1 MHNRS
6 RYLFLL
12 ALVLFNAFK
21 ISAQIAMPDNLYV
34 GAEKQ
39 YWVDSITG
47 SGSTYTWK
55 IDGVIRQTGSVNLFL
70 NTWNT
75 VGRYLLEVQE
85 TSSDGCLGEV
95 KSGWVHVT
103 AAPVLEII
111 APTIVVICAVE
122 TVPPYTNLNSF
133 LVAGGTVSDKC
144 ALDSASFHL
153 TLEEIAGA
161 AYPEPYTI
169 TREYTISD
177 FCGNTSKFRQII
189 TVPGVLGGSITSQQ
203 NVLCFGENTGSF
215 TITGSGGTAPYRYRI
230 DEGASQT
237 TGTFNNLP
245 PGGYTLTI
253 VDNNGCTTLFLVTL
267 TVENY
272 LPEAEFTS
280 SYLEPMNYSFTDF
293 STNATTYFWNFGDGQ
308 TSTFANPSNAY
319 NAIGTYTVTLTV
331 TNSCGSDSASQ
342 IISIE
347 VPDLEFYDGFSPNN
361 DGLNDTWVIP
371 ILNYY
376 PINYVK
382 IINRWGSEVWMAKNY
397 SNSGNFWNGKNM
409 NGNDMPDGTYFYLI
423 SYSNI
428 EKRGWV
434 FIKR

>member
-1 MHNRS
+1 MFILTIATL
-6 RYLFLL
+6 LFSSLM
-12 ALVLFNAFK
+12 AT
-21 ISAQIAMPDNLYV
+21 AQFSMPDNTYI
-34 GAEKQ
+34 GATKK
-39 YWVDSITG
+39 YWVDSIIG

-55 IDGVIRQTGSVNLFL
+55 IDHVIQQNGSINLFSVA
-70 NTWNT
+70 WNNEGT
-75 VGRYLLEVQE
+75 FLLEVQE
-85 TSSDGCLGEV
+85 TSGDNCPGEV
-95 KSGWVHVT
+95 QSGWVHVT

-122 TVPPYTNLNSF
+122 TVPAYTDLESF
-133 LVAGGTVSDKC
+133 LEAGGTVSENC

-161 AYPEPYTI
+161 AYPGPYTI
-169 TREYTISD
+169 AREYTISD

-189 TVPGVLGGSITSQQ
+189 AVPGILGGSITSQQ

-267 TVENY
+267 TAENY

-280 SYLEPMNYSFTDF
+280 SNMEPMTYSFTDF

-308 TSTFANPSNAY
+308 TSTFANPSNDY
-319 NAIGTYTVTLTV
+319 TAIGTYTVTLTV
-331 TNSCGSDSASQ
+331 SNNCGSDSASQ

-347 VPDLEFYDGFSPNN
+347 VPDLEFYDGFSPND
-361 DGLNDTWVIP
+361 DGLNDNWVIP

-376 PINYVK
+376 PINNVK
-382 IINRWGSEVWMAKNY
+382 IINRWGSEVWKATNY
-397 SNSGNFWNGKNM
+397 SNTRNFWNGKNM
-409 NGNDMPDGTYFYLI
+409 NGNDMPDGTYFYVI
-423 SYSNI
+423 NYNNI